1 MIAGMSPGI
10 TLSRASAIGGLLLCV
25 LLAPIVAHA
34 AALPDGDEADWI
46 ASLSG
51 LHGWAS
57 DVAPGSVYRWF
68 GLVTPIVYLL
78 LLLALWLSHVAG
90 TEVLRWTLAVAA
102 VADAFAYGLPSGV
115 NGIPGTIEF
124 LALPVLLVGVGI
136 AAWNQRGNGPWPW
149 LVGLC
154 IPLAFAGMAL
164 VQYWPHGALL
174 AVALACCLLSW
185 APRPTTTAASGP
197 PHPRPS

>member
-1 MIAGMSPGI
+1 MTPGI
-10 TLSRASAIGGLLLCV
+10 ALSRASAIAGLLLCA

-34 AALPDGDEADWI
+34 AARFDGHEAGWI

-68 GLVTPIVYLL
+68 GLATPIVYVLL
-78 LLLALWLSHVAG
+78 FLALRLSDAAG
-90 TEVLRWTLAVAA
+90 TDVLRWTLAVAA

-115 NGIPGTIEF
+115 NGAPGTIEF
-124 LALPVLLVGVGI
+124 FALPVILVGVGI

-174 AVALACCLLSW
+174 AVALACCLVSW
-185 APRPTTTAASGP
+185 APRPVAAATSRAVV
-197 PHPRPS
+197 RPG